1 MKTLNLHPWLW
12 ATVTLSSI
20 LAMPAWS
27 APDTNSPT
35 FWSDL
40 FSSSKPAQV
49 ANAAKP
55 KPKVEAAKPAASVK
69 PVAAKSAA
77 KPATAPVAVAKPVAV
92 KPVAM
97 LAPAAQA
104 DVAVALE
111 LERAKAKAAADA
123 KANAAAKAAAEVKA
137 AAAAKAA
144 VEKAA
149 LAKKN
154 DSLKKRPFIVELCKN
169 KVNGTYIFGRAP
181 YGCDASS
188 YEDTSKVLESMD
200 SLVFNEKKNQNEEV
214 KRYTTAMFRFAR
226 DAADEYITRRN
237 PNVSKAEKEAFR
249 KGVMALMHQESFWSH
264 YRISAKDGNM
274 KIMKG
279 DQDFSF
285 GMMQI
290 HGRWHKD
297 MLMKYEGWT
306 VKGNLAYGMDMYYSA
321 WQKAKSAS
329 CVKTFDQ
336 RARAAYSVYNAGS
349 WASCRWTNPDDKWA
363 RNDTGFYQKYTGQLW
378 NKLID
383 KGAIVNMPSP
393 VKMACIFDTGG
404 SSCVS
409 TAEDTRTL

>member
-40 FSSSKPAQV
+40 FSSSKPTQV
-49 ANAAKP
+49 ATAAKP
-55 KPKVEAAKPAASVK
+55 KPKVEAAKPK
-69 PVAAKSAA
+69 PVAAKPAIAKPAA
-77 KPATAPVAVAKPVAV
+77 KPATAPVAVAKPIAA
-92 KPVAM
+92 KPVVM
-97 LAPAAQA
+97 PAPAAQA

-111 LERAKAKAAADA
+111 LERAKAKAAA
-123 KANAAAKAAAEVKA
+123 AAKAAA
-137 AAAAKAA
+137 
-144 VEKAA
+144 EKAA

-188 YEDTSKVLESMD
+188 YEDTSKVLENMD

-214 KRYTTAMFRFAR
+214 KRYSTAMYRFAR

-329 CVKTFDQ
+329 CVKNFDQ
-336 RARAAYSVYNAGS
+336 RARSAYAVYNAGS
-349 WASCRWTNPDDKWA
+349 WAGCRWTNPDDKWA